1 MSPFCTKRTHK
12 RLARNFY
19 FRVRTGHQLAD
30 VRLFHE
36 FGLLTRV
43 DRIKYSVNSFVEL
56 AARPAGAAVFRTTF
70 ESNKMAVPASCSAA
84 LVAVDWG
91 TTNRRGYL
99 LDGNGA
105 ILDERKDALGLVN
118 VKDGRFQEAFEILTA
133 PWIETYGAMPALL
146 SGMVGAIKGWTEAPY
161 CPLPAGLDELAGS
174 LERAPSD
181 DQIWIV
187 PGVSTRDRM
196 GVADVIRGE
205 EIQAIAAGGQ
215 EDSSLIVVPGT
226 HSKWVHIREG
236 RIVEFTTFMTGDLY
250 GAILNHT
257 VISQLRVKDSIGDQ
271 KIFALGVDVGYSH
284 SGDLTHVLFGA
295 RTRVLFGELAPEAV
309 SDYLSGLL
317 IGAEIAGALSAHG
330 PDVPSVKLIGSERL
344 CETYRMA
351 LESRGA
357 KVSVVRL
364 CATGRIYADLAKRA
378 GILKT

>member
-1 MSPFCTKRTHK
+1 MGE
-12 RLARNFY
+12 
-19 FRVRTGHQLAD
+19 RV
-30 VRLFHE
+30 E
-36 FGLLTRV
+36 
-43 DRIKYSVNSFVEL
+43 YCVNSFVEL
-56 AARPAGAAVFRTTF
+56 AARHAGAVGFRTTF
-70 ESNKMAVPASCSAA
+70 ESNKMTVPAWCSAA

-105 ILDERKDALGLVN
+105 ILDARKDDLGLVN

-133 PWIETYGAMPALL
+133 PWIETCGAMPALL
-146 SGMVGAIKGWTEAPY
+146 SGMVGATKGWTEAPY

-187 PGVSTRDRM
+187 PGVSTRDRI

-226 HSKWVHIREG
+226 HSKWVHVREG
-236 RIVEFTTFMTGDLY
+236 RIIEFTTFMTGDLF

-271 KIFALGVDVGYSH
+271 NAFALGVDVGFSH
-284 SGDLTHVLFGA
+284 NGELTHVLFGA
-295 RTRVLFGELAPEAV
+295 RTRVLFGELAPDAV

-330 PDVPSVKLIGSERL
+330 PDVSSVKLIGSEHL

-357 KVSVVRL
+357 KVSVVGP
-364 CATGRIYADLAKRA
+364 CAIGRIYADLAKRA

>member
-1 MSPFCTKRTHK
+1 MAAGRRS
-12 RLARNFY
+12 
-19 FRVRTGHQLAD
+19 QLVD
-30 VRLFHE
+30 KFTRSRWPLFHQ
-36 FGLLTRV
+36 FGLHAPV
-43 DRIKYSVNSFVEL
+43 DQTKYGVKSFVEL
-56 AARPAGAAVFRTTF
+56 AARLAGATVIRTKL

-99 LDGNGA
+99 LDSNGA
-105 ILDERKDALGLVN
+105 ILDARKDDLGLVN

-146 SGMVGAIKGWTEAPY
+146 SGMVGATKGWTEAPY

-187 PGVSTRDRM
+187 PGVSTRDRI

-205 EIQAIAAGGQ
+205 EIQAIAASGQ
-215 EDSSLIVVPGT
+215 EESSLIVVPGT

-236 RIVEFTTFMTGDLY
+236 RIVEFTTFMTGDLFE
-250 GAILNHT
+250 AILNHT
-257 VISQLRVKDSIGDQ
+257 VISQLRVKDGIGDQ
-271 KIFALGVDVGYSH
+271 KAFALGVDVGYSH
-284 SGDLTHVLFGA
+284 NGEFTHVLFGA

-317 IGAEIAGALSAHG
+317 IGAEIAGALSDLG
-330 PDVPSVKLIGSERL
+330 PDVPSVKLMGSERL
-344 CETYRMA
+344 CEPYRTA

-357 KVSVVRL
+357 KVSVVRP
-364 CATGRIYADLAKRA
+364 CATGRIYADLARRA